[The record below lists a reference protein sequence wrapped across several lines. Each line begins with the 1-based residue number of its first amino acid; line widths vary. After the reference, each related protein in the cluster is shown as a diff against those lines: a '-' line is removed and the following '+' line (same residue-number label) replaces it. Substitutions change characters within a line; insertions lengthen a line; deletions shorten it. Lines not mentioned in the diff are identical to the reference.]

1 MIARST
7 GLEEL
12 VSAQH
17 PGTSMAPSMAAST
30 NPRLRGLD
38 NMNPPTVRSASL
50 RLATPG
56 CLRQLQVANRARLNP
71 LSLPASIGFSY
82 EKLRGGIIQPKL

>member
-1 MIARST
+1 MMARSA

-17 PGTSMAPSMAAST
+17 PGTSMAPTMAAST

-50 RLATPG
+50 RLAT
-56 CLRQLQVANRARLNP
+56 RVACGTCRWR
-71 LSLPASIGFSY
+71 IG
-82 EKLRGGIIQPKL
+82 PD